1 MDMDASV
8 LVTLFNPQ
16 RVVFAALVLTASVF
30 LTRTITGFLDR
41 IGERQARRRLM
52 LKRVSTIARFVIFL
66 LTAVIIVSNVFT
78 LNRDALLALGGTI
91 AVTVGFALKDTA
103 ASIISGILI
112 LIDQPFQVG
121 DRITFGGTY
130 GEVKEIGLRSVRIE
144 TLDDNL
150 VSIPTNKFLTEA
162 VASGNAGALDM
173 QIVIDFHIAVDA
185 DFDRARRIAYEAAV
199 TSKYVFLNKP
209 VVVLLSEEVT
219 PVAFA
224 TRVRVKVYV
233 FDVRYERKIV
243 SDITERVKRQFT
255 REGIRPPFT
264 VERHE
269 RSATYEGE
277 REERELPSIPR

>member
-1 MDMDASV
+1 MDVDATV
-8 LVTLFNPQ
+8 LVTLFNPK
-16 RVVFAALVLTASVF
+16 RLLFAVLVLVGAVF
-30 LTRTITGFLDR
+30 LTRAITGFLDR
-41 IGERQARRRLM
+41 IGERQARRRLT
-52 LKRVSTIARFVIFL
+52 LKRVATILRFAIFL
-66 LTAVIIVSNVFT
+66 LSAVVIVSNVFT

-209 VVVLLSEEVT
+209 VAVLLSDEVT
-219 PVAFA
+219 PIAFA
-224 TRVRVKVYV
+224 TRIRVKVYV

-243 SDITERVKRQFT
+243 SDITERVKRQFA
-255 REGIRPPFT
+255 REAIHPPYT

-269 RSATYEGE
+269 RSRTETTIAGAT
-277 REERELPSIPR
+277 P